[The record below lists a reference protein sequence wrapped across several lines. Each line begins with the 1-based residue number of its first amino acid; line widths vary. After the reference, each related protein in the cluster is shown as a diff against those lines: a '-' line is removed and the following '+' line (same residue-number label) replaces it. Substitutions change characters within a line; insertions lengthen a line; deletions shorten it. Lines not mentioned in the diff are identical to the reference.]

1 MPPRRIIIVIAA
13 ICLTVAVAYGGF
25 WWVVAGMIRDGITDW
40 AEARRAEGFE
50 LSYEALAIDGFPG
63 RIAIT
68 LTRPSV
74 ARPDSG
80 GAAGWRW
87 RAPRLAAEM
96 DPFALGRIAITLP
109 EVQRLDYGGRQ
120 IEITVARG
128 VAVYTPPGGA
138 PESLAVEAGGI
149 AVASPGGRFTLDSL
163 RGLIRRGSETVIEV
177 EIDGRDLTLAPRTKA
192 FLGREISVI
201 GVTASHDGDLPEAL
215 SGPALA
221 AWSTGGGTV
230 EFERLNLE
238 WGAIE
243 IAAEGTLTLDG
254 DLRPEAAF
262 SAEIAGYGGLLDGL
276 AESGRMKPRDA
287 SFAKTFLNLMAKTT
301 SGRRVIKVAL
311 TAQNGTLY
319 VGPLPLIRLAPVTAW

>member
-25 WWVVAGMIRDGITDW
+25 WWVVAGIIRDGITDW
-40 AEARRAEGFE
+40 AEARRAQGFE
-50 LSYEALAIDGFPG
+50 LSYEALAIGGFPG

-87 RAPRLAAEM
+87 SAPRLAAEM

-138 PESLAVEAGGI
+138 PESLAVEADGI
-149 AVASPGGRFTLDSL
+149 ALVTPGGLFTLDSL
-163 RGLIRRGSETVIEV
+163 RGLIRRGSETMIEV
-177 EIDGRDLTLAPRTKA
+177 SVVWAEIQDTFELALATRA
-192 FLGREISVI
+192 QVCREEAVE
-201 GVTASHDGDLPEAL
+201 TASFETAVL
-215 SGPALA
+215 SGPTNAR
-221 AWSTGGGTV
+221 G
-230 EFERLNLE
+230 ER
-238 WGAIE
+238 
-243 IAAEGTLTLDG
+243 
-254 DLRPEAAF
+254 
-262 SAEIAGYGGLLDGL
+262 
-276 AESGRMKPRDA
+276 K
-287 SFAKTFLNLMAKTT
+287 
-301 SGRRVIKVAL
+301 
-311 TAQNGTLY
+311 
-319 VGPLPLIRLAPVTAW
+319 

>member
-13 ICLTVAVAYGGF
+13 VCLTVAVAYGGF

-50 LSYEALAIDGFPG
+50 LTYETLAIDGFPG
-63 RIAIT
+63 RIAVT

-74 ARPDSG
+74 ARPASG

-87 RAPRLAAEM
+87 RASRLAAEM
-96 DPFALGRIAITLP
+96 SPFAPDRIAITLP
-109 EVQRLDYGGRQ
+109 DVQRLDYGGRQ
-120 IEITVARG
+120 MEITVARG
-128 VAVYTPPGGA
+128 VAVYTPPGEA
-138 PESLAVEAGGI
+138 PESLAVEASAI

-163 RGLIRRGSETVIEV
+163 TGLIRRGGEALIEL
-177 EIDGRDLTLAPRTKA
+177 EIDGLGLTLAARVKTI
-192 FLGREISVI
+192 LGREIKLVA
-201 GVTASHDGDLPEAL
+201 VTASHDGALPEDF

-230 EFERLNLE
+230 EFERLDLE
-238 WGAIE
+238 WGAVE
-243 IAAEGTLTLDG
+243 IAAEGTLTLDAE
-254 DLRPEAAF
+254 LRPEAAF

-276 AESGRMKPRDA
+276 AEGGGMKPRDA
-287 SFAKTFLNLMAKTT
+287 SFAKTFLNLMAKRV

-311 TAQNGTLY
+311 TAQNGTLF
-319 VGPLPLIRLAPVTAW
+319 VGPLPLIKLAPVF

>member
-1 MPPRRIIIVIAA
+1 MTLRRFSVVIGA
-13 ICLTVAVAYGGF
+13 ICLTLAVAYGGY
-25 WWVVAGMIRDGITDW
+25 WWVVAGNIRDGIAEW

-50 LSYEALAIDGFPG
+50 LTYEGLAIDGFPG

-74 ARPDSG
+74 ARPESG

-96 DPFALGRIAITLP
+96 SPFALGRIAITLP
-109 EVQRLDYGGRQ
+109 DVQRLDYGGRQ
-120 IEITVARG
+120 MEITVARG
-128 VAVYTPPGGA
+128 VAVYTPPGEA
-138 PESLAVEAGGI
+138 PESLAVEASAI

-163 RGLIRRGSETVIEV
+163 TGLIRRGGEALIEL
-177 EIDGRDLTLAPRTKA
+177 EIDGLGLTLAARVKTI
-192 FLGREISVI
+192 LGREIKLVA
-201 GVTASHDGDLPEAL
+201 VTASHDGALPEDF

-230 EFERLNLE
+230 EFERLDLE
-238 WGAIE
+238 WGAVE
-243 IAAEGTLTLDG
+243 IAAEGTLTLDAE
-254 DLRPEAAF
+254 LRPEAAF

-276 AESGRMKPRDA
+276 AESGGMKPRDA
-287 SFAKTFLNLMAKTT
+287 SFAKTFLNLMAKRV

-311 TAQNGTLY
+311 TAQNGTLF
-319 VGPLPLIRLAPVTAW
+319 VGPLPLIKLAPVF